1 MLKHEFYEL
10 TMNLAAGQNE
20 GGGNVQLNAIVSQEN
35 EMQDVSEINE
45 YSNETLRK
53 IPNNNNTG
61 MRTY

>member
-10 TMNLAAGQNE
+10 TIDLAAGQNE

-45 YSNETLRK
+45 DSNKTLRK